1 MEPLEST
8 PQRTFGYAG
17 SHPVDPKGLTRFQR
31 VADLLFWGGAQNP
44 LQRDCPV
51 QTGSGCLAA
60 FSDPSALGFFP
71 MPTLE
76 KWVGFRLGPSMPS
89 RQRALTVIR
98 SD

>member
-76 KWVGFRLGPSMPS
+76 KVGGLQARPVDAA

-98 SD
+98 SG

>member
-1 MEPLEST
+1 VADLHSLGRFLVPLARWFRADPAARGTAMEPLEST

-51 QTGSGCLAA
+51 QTGSG
-60 FSDPSALGFFP
+60 
-71 MPTLE
+71 
-76 KWVGFRLGPSMPS
+76 
-89 RQRALTVIR
+89 
-98 SD
+98 